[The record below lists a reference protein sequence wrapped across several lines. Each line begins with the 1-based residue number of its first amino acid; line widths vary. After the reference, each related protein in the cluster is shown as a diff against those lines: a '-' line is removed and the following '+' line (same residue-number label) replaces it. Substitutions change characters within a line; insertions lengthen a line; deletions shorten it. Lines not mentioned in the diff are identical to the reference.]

1 MDLGCICLF
10 VFLLHFMS
18 WLPLSYVSMI
28 MIEPNSQI
36 ESASYIE
43 AASKIEATSQ
53 AKAALYF
60 ETVFMMQARLYYS
73 LRHPQE

>member
-18 WLPLSYVSMI
+18 RLPLSYVSMI

-43 AASKIEATSQ
+43 AASKIEATLQ
-53 AKAALYF
+53 AKAASHF
-60 ETVFMMQARLYYS
+60 EAVYMI
-73 LRHPQE
+73 

>member
-18 WLPLSYVSMI
+18 RLPLSYVS

-43 AASKIEATSQ
+43 AASKIEATLQ
-53 AKAALYF
+53 AKAASHF
-60 ETVFMMQARLYYS
+60 EAVYMI
-73 LRHPQE
+73 